1 MAREGPRQW
10 GRAPECTGGPQT
22 AWEGYSSLSTLVVR
36 PLGHGLGEGS
46 RTEDNSPVPVATEC
60 TTQNVTCSLQSGVL
74 CVHPC
79 SGNPCLCGTHRKHRQ
94 DGQSRVPAAPTR
106 LSHGPLN

>member
-46 RTEDNSPVPVATEC
+46 RTEDNSPVPVAAEC